1 MRRKTLWFVS
11 LILIFT
17 TQCYSQQKKNIS
29 LAEAVQLS
37 LQNSK
42 QIKLDTAKIQEAVAA
57 VKIAEEKKLPGASV
71 AGSYMYLSNAD
82 VSLKTK
88 SSGSGGSSGGAAET
102 PKVSQVMYGMAN
114 VSMPVFTGGKINY
127 GIEAARFLEKAA
139 QLDAEFDKGIIIQN
153 TIEAYGNLYKARVAA
168 LLMQEN
174 LLQAQSRVAD
184 FGNLEKNGLL
194 PRNDVMKAM
203 LQASNIELG
212 LLDAKNSLQLAITT
226 MNLML
231 GLSLDTQLEIDS
243 SDMDPTMS
251 TKNIADYIFMAQ
263 NNRKDIASVNEKLGA
278 ATSGV
283 KIAKAERFP
292 NIQVTGGYVAAHI
305 PGFLTVTNAV
315 NIGVGINYDIASL
328 WKTKAKIN
336 QAQAKADAVQA
347 QAGILSDQVTLQ
359 VNKSFL
365 DVQSSTRK
373 IEVSELAYEQA
384 AENQRI
390 IKNKFDNSLATPT
403 ELLEADYAMLQAKM
417 NFAVAKT
424 DACIARNKLLQIT
437 GTIAE
442 NYK

>member
-11 LILIFT
+11 LIFIFAI
-17 TQCYSQQKKNIS
+17 QCYSQQKNIS
-29 LAEAVQLS
+29 LNEAVQLS

-42 QIKLDTAKIQEAVAA
+42 QVKLNAAKMQEAAAA

-71 AGSYMYLSNAD
+71 SGSYMYLSNAD

-88 SSGSGGSSGGAAET
+88 SSGSGGSTGGTQTET
-102 PKVSQVMYGMAN
+102 PSVSQVMYGMAN

-139 QLDAEFDKGIIIQN
+139 QLDAEFDKGVIIQN
-153 TIEAYGNLYKARVAA
+153 TIEAYGNLYKAQAAA

-174 LLQAQSRVAD
+174 LLQAQSRVTD
-184 FGNLEKNGLL
+184 FSNLEKNGLL

-203 LQASNIELG
+203 LQASNIELA
-212 LLDAKNSLQLAITT
+212 LLDAKNSYQLAVIN

-231 GLSLDTQLEIDS
+231 GLPLDTELGIDS
-243 SDMDPTMS
+243 ADMDKILPA
-251 TKNIADYIFMAQ
+251 KNIAEYIFIAQ

-278 ATSGV
+278 AISGV
-283 KIAKAERFP
+283 KTAKAERWP
-292 NIQVTGGYVAAHI
+292 NIQLSGGYVAAHI
-305 PGFLTVTNAV
+305 PGLLTVTNAV

-336 QAQAKADAVQA
+336 QAQAKTDAVQA

-373 IEVSELAYEQA
+373 INVSNLAYEQA
-384 AENQRI
+384 VENQRI
-390 IKNKFDNSLATPT
+390 IKNKFDNNLATPT
-403 ELLEADYAMLQAKM
+403 ELLEADFAMLQAKM
-417 NFAVAKT
+417 NYAVAKT
-424 DACIARNKLLQIT
+424 DACTAYNKLLQIT
-437 GTIAE
+437 GTIDE
-442 NYK
+442 HYK